1 MAGNPPLVIVFNCGI
16 NCKATQGYVRKE
28 GTVNAEKSQEKPNIH
43 SKEYGELGMW
53 RVHCIKPENRLL
65 EL

>member
-43 SKEYGELGMW
+43 SKEYGELGM
-53 RVHCIKPENRLL
+53 
-65 EL
+65 